1 MFTNNFLI
9 LSQLLSVNIQLGTL
23 LMLACII
30 AAAALVREMFRL
42 KTDTKECI
50 LGKNEDLP
58 MGLFIFML
66 FVVFM
71 LLMSFIRP
79 LWFVISE

>member
-1 MFTNNFLI
+1 MGSI
-9 LSQLLSVNIQLGTL
+9 

-30 AAAALVREMFRL
+30 LSAALIQEMFRL
-42 KTDTKECI
+42 KSESKECL
-50 LGKNEDLP
+50 LGRNEDLP
-58 MGLFIFML
+58 LGYFVFML
-66 FVVFM
+66 FIVFM